1 MKSVHAL
8 AVALALGVAG
18 ALLNFVYL
26 SKASRGTDEEQ
37 FLGLKENRNLGPGD
51 RLEKEDIETVPI
63 PKLKAG
69 VLRRYAFV
77 ESDLSKVVGEP
88 VWLEIEGGSL
98 LLRDYLKTP
107 PPEFELAEEERAMFV
122 PVDASQFVPTL
133 VEPGRFVDFIYTRPP
148 LPTRA
153 ERRTFPDDGLGGE
166 LTPESDPALASEPA
180 LTPPASPDSPEETER
195 IGPFEILALGNRLAR
210 SEVHRAVR
218 QRQVQE
224 NILTVRV
231 KAPGGRLEDKAM
243 ALHRLR
249 MRTQGR
255 GVSILLYPKD
265 WKPPKAQAAAS

>member
-26 SKASRGTDEEQ
+26 SKASQGTDTDQ
-37 FLGLKENRNLGPGD
+37 FLGLKKDRHLAPGD
-51 RLEKEDIETVPI
+51 RLEEEDLETVPI
-63 PKLKAG
+63 PRLKAG

-107 PPEFELAEEERAMFV
+107 PPEFELAEDERAMFV
-122 PVDASQFVPTL
+122 PVDPSQFVPTL
-133 VEPGRFVDFIYTRPP
+133 VQPGRFVDFIYTRSPV
-148 LPTRA
+148 PTTA
-153 ERRTFPDDGLGGE
+153 ERRTFPDDGLGGA
-166 LTPESDPALASEPA
+166 LTPEPEPA

-231 KAPGGRLEDKAM
+231 KAPGGQLEKKAM

-249 MRTQGR
+249 MKTQGR

-265 WKPPKAQAAAS
+265 WKPPRAQAAAS

>member
-26 SKASRGTDEEQ
+26 SKASQGTDTDL
-37 FLGLKENRNLGPGD
+37 FLGLKEDRHLGPGD
-51 RLEKEDIETVPI
+51 QLEKEDLETVPI

-77 ESDLSKVVGEP
+77 DADLGKVVGEP

-107 PPEFELAEEERAMFV
+107 PPELELAQDERAMFV

-133 VEPGRFVDFIYTRPP
+133 VQPGRFVDFIYTRSP
-148 LPTRA
+148 LPTTA

-166 LTPESDPALASEPA
+166 LTPEPASEPA
-180 LTPPASPDSPEETER
+180 LTPPASLNSPEETER

-231 KAPGGRLEDKAM
+231 KAPGGQLEDKAM